1 MFMIS
6 NNKEPIK
13 TNLVFLMDSNHNIIN
28 ENNML
33 NKLKLS
39 YVFSNQFKQG
49 NSSTSVTNTKT

>member
-39 YVFSNQFKQG
+39 YSKCV
-49 NSSTSVTNTKT
+49 